1 MSSLAI
7 IGSIILGYGSS
18 NNGFY
23 WPNLDFLG
31 TGFSYI
37 ENSFSMIAGVI
48 ASVRK
53 IKHLDKLA
61 GLDKASNWLMGIGI
75 GINVVLSLYNNL
87 TNSNLSSA
95 QKAGNIIGD
104 IVYIAASSAAIWGV
118 SVLTAMIHVVGP
130 FLAPVVGFG
139 TTLD

>member
-1 MSSLAI
+1 MMSSLAI

-18 NNGFY
+18 NKGFY
-23 WPNLDFLG
+23 WLNLDFLE
-31 TGFSYI
+31 TGFGYN

-48 ASVRK
+48 DVVRK
-53 IKHLDKLA
+53 IKHIDKLA

-75 GINVVLSLYNNL
+75 NVGLSLYNNL

-104 IVYIAASSAAIWGV
+104 IVYIAASSAAKWGV
-118 SVLTAMIHVVGP
+118 SALNAMIPVVG
-130 FLAPVVGFG
+130 FGFG